1 MQAIKK
7 RQQKICKTEN
17 DNNNK
22 KNHRTSHENSHT
34 VYLDFAPWRE
44 FYLSLDA
51 IQITNCPQIMVCSCT
66 MASNCVKLQI
76 IFCSCVNAWNL
87 AFLLLAIAWRENALT
102 TLPEDVDWKKKKLRD
117 RMIKQFWTQFYR
129 KISWSV
135 RRLREIIDLLATD
148 KSRYFD
154 NVVQ

>member
-7 RQQKICKTEN
+7 RQQKICNTEN

-76 IFCSCVNAWNL
+76 IFCLCVNETSL
-87 AFLLLAIAWRENALT
+87 FFFLRSLGVKMR
-102 TLPEDVDWKKKKLRD
+102 LPHFPKMFIEKKKLRD
-117 RMIKQFWTQFYR
+117 RMIKQFRTRFYR

-154 NVVQ
+154 NLVQ